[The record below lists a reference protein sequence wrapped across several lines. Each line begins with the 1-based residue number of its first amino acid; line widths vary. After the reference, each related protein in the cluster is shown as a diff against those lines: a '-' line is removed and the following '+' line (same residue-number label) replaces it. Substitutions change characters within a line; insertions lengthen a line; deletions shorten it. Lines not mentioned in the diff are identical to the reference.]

1 MRSIFVILLTLWPL
15 VSQAKES
22 LNADGQPLSS
32 ADWLSW
38 ILSMVVVLIAIGI
51 CAWLAKKTR
60 FNAFGN
66 GQMKVIANLTLGTR
80 ERVIVVQVGQTQYL
94 LGVTNQH
101 IELIDKL
108 AEPLQ
113 GDSQAP
119 SFAKQLN
126 RILKGNGR

>member
-1 MRSIFVILLTLWPL
+1 MRSLFVILLTLWPL

-22 LNADGQPLSS
+22 LNAEGQPLSS

-108 AEPLQ
+108 AEPLH
-113 GDSQAP
+113 GDSQTP